1 MAQEAPMTVPT
12 DKTYP
17 PIATNSAWQ
26 KKKAFLDK
34 AKAATKTGLGA
45 KLTTAEASWK
55 AIAWAKLDAAAVG
68 KVSVISTAK
77 NNLQTATTALT
88 QVNKAKS
95 DVQAAHAEA
104 IKASNNGALSKTA
117 KTAASD
123 IAQALQKAELRLDKV
138 NTKDFQTVI
147 DDLEKAAIKV
157 IVGLSVTYQ
166 GHEVMT
172 ADTAN
177 WDAHSKKLTITK
189 GIAWQIQTD
198 YMVLLDKPVTVS
210 GRYATDNSSYSNS
223 MKVASAGAKAASFES

>member
-1 MAQEAPMTVPT
+1 MTVPT

-55 AIAWAKLDAAAVG
+55 AIAWAKLDAAALT
-68 KVSVISTAK
+68 KVAVISTAK
-77 NNLQTATTALT
+77 TNLQTANTALA
-88 QVNKAKS
+88 QVTKAKT

-104 IKASNNGALSKTA
+104 VKASNNAALSKPA
-117 KTAASD
+117 KAAAAA
-123 IAQALQKAELRLDKV
+123 IATALQQAELRLNKV
-138 NTKDFQTVI
+138 NTTDFQTVI

-157 IVGLSVTYQ
+157 IVGVTVKYQ
-166 GHEVMT
+166 GHEIMT
-172 ADTAN
+172 ADIAN
-177 WDAHSKKLTITK
+177 WDPHAKKLTITK
-189 GIAWQIQTD
+189 GIAWHIQTD